1 MAGWYLKSGV
11 RTEYV
16 VSEDKIWSL
25 FNYVFSDSCRK
36 RNTYKFGLIKALL
49 DNIFNGTPQ
58 ENGVY
63 FSYNEIFGKFAEN
76 YWNLVVK
83 YDLRQMRPDGKS
95 KLSKVEKIL
104 KDVVS
109 RNEVIAS
116 LEFESLDEETKEN
129 ISKTVAK
136 ECKNNVVGALYKDFE
151 GVLYEFDLKK
161 DGVILNFCV
170 HEFMQKYKFELEK
183 LNYYSWAKFL
193 EQVNDSSVLV
203 KVIDK
208 LELAT
213 PRRNDL
219 SVYRKI
225 LYREFEENT
234 CFYCGKKLQKN
245 IHVDHF
251 IPWTY
256 VKDDKIWNFVLSCPT
271 CNIKKKDRVAPH
283 DYIIRVETR
292 NKQLIQVR
300 NEIIQMDFE
309 GYSDGL
315 IERMW
320 NYAKLSGLKEY
331 GKK

>member
-1 MAGWYLKSGV
+1 MAGWDLKSGAL
-11 RTEYV
+11 TEYV
-16 VSEDKIWSL
+16 VSEDRIWSL

-49 DNIFNGTPQ
+49 DSVFNGTPQ
-58 ENGVY
+58 ENGVF
-63 FSYNEIFGKFAEN
+63 FSYNKVFGKFAEN

-95 KLSKVEKIL
+95 KISRVEKIL
-104 KDVVS
+104 KEAVS
-109 RNEVIAS
+109 KNEVISS
-116 LEFESLDEETKEN
+116 LEFDSLDNETRES
-129 ISKTVAK
+129 ISRIVAK
-136 ECKNNVVGALYKDFE
+136 ECKNNVVGALYEDFD
-151 GVLYEFDLKK
+151 GVLYAFDLKK
-161 DGVILNFCV
+161 DGLVLNFCV
-170 HEFMQKYKFELEK
+170 HEFMQKYKMELEK

-193 EQVNDSSVLV
+193 EQVNDSPVLV
-203 KVIDK
+203 RVIDK

-219 SVYRKI
+219 SVYREI
-225 LYREFEENT
+225 LFREFEENT

-251 IPWTY
+251 IPWTF

-271 CNIKKKDRVAPH
+271 CNVKKNNRVAPR
-283 DYIIRVETR
+283 DYIIRIESR
-292 NKQLIQVR
+292 NKQLIQAQ
-300 NEIIQMDFE
+300 NEIIQIDFE

-315 IERMW
+315 IGRMW

-331 GKK
+331 RN